1 MKKKKILVVYPNNFL
16 QGRQGTNNRV
26 FQLISIFKELNF
38 EIDLLGYENFTA
50 DSSFENFKSQ
60 NKNGL
65 INNLYIYDFKK
76 DTKNMKY
83 KFFNRL
89 KKFFNR
95 SNGETLHDWTN
106 EGSKELFDKITTKN
120 NYDIVILFY
129 SYLANFLTNKNVNY
143 KKVYFMEDSMF
154 LQQYSWDR
162 DNNKITLGKLM
173 DEEINRLKKFDD
185 IFSIS
190 YDEKN
195 LYEKQKKKKYIFY
208 HIYQI
213 KQ

>member
-26 FQLISIFKELNF
+26 FQLISTFKELNF

-60 NKNGL
+60 NKDGL
-65 INNLYIYDFKK
+65 INDLFIYDFKK
-76 DTKNMKY
+76 DPKRMNY
-83 KFFNRL
+83 KILNKL
-89 KKFFNR
+89 KKIFNR

-106 EGSKELFDKITTKN
+106 EGSKELFDEITTKN

-143 KKVYFMEDSMF
+143 KKIYFMEDSMF
-154 LQQYSWDR
+154 LQQYSWNR
-162 DNNKITLGKLM
+162 SNKKITLGKLM
-173 DEEINRLKKFDD
+173 DEEINKVVAELKKMM
-185 IFSIS
+185 
-190 YDEKN
+190 E
-195 LYEKQKKKKYIFY
+195 
-208 HIYQI
+208 
-213 KQ
+213 